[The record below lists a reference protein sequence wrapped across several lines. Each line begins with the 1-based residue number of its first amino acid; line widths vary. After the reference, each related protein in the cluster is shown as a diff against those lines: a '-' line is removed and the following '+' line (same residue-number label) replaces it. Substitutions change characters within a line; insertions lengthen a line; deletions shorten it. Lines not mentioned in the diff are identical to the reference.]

1 MADPASRP
9 LRPAT
14 GLSLAAISYVFAVV
28 MMGTTIPTPLYP
40 LYEEKFGF
48 GSATTT
54 ILFAVYAGGVILS
67 LVVFGRLSDA
77 LGRRPLLLAGV
88 VFSLLSAAL
97 FTIGSPEGLLY
108 VGRVLSGL
116 AAGIFTSTGT
126 VCVMENAPEG
136 KGRLAGSLAT
146 ASNIG
151 GLGLG
156 ILMAGLVG
164 AWAAS
169 PLLTPYVVHAV
180 LLVVAGLAL
189 VAVRERVVPDRSKA
203 TVQRPRVPA
212 ESRGLF
218 LASVIGAVTGF
229 AICGVYSSVGPN
241 VMGSVLGIHSPAVI
255 GAVVFLVFGS
265 SAVAQIALRGLPD
278 RTLIVAGSF
287 ALVVAM
293 ALLATA
299 ILMASLTL
307 LVASAVLGGVGQGL
321 LFMTGMRAVT
331 EATRPENRTEATTS
345 YFIVGYLAISLPAI
359 GTGELSEAVG
369 LVPASL
375 VFAAVVAA
383 ATLLGLVNARRFAPR
398 ASGS

>member
-1 MADPASRP
+1 MTDASPRAS
-9 LRPAT
+9 RPAT
-14 GLSLAAISYVFAVV
+14 GLSLAAVSYVFAVV
-28 MMGTTIPTPLYP
+28 MMGTTLPTPLYP
-40 LYEEKFGF
+40 LYEERFGF

-67 LVVFGRLSDA
+67 LVLLGRLSDA
-77 LGRRPLLLAGV
+77 LGRRPMLLAGV
-88 VFSLLSAAL
+88 LLSLASAAL
-97 FTIGSPEGLLY
+97 FTIGAPEWLLY
-108 VGRVLSGL
+108 AGRVLSGL
-116 AAGIFTSTGT
+116 AAGIFTATGT
-126 VCVMENAPEG
+126 VCVLENAPEG
-136 KGRLAGSLAT
+136 RERLAGSLAT

-164 AWAAS
+164 QWAAA
-169 PLLTPYVVHAV
+169 PLRTPYAVHAV
-180 LLVVAGLAL
+180 LLVLAGLAL
-189 VAVRERVVPDRSKA
+189 LAVRERVAPAPSRASVR
-203 TVQRPRVPA
+203 RPRVPE

-218 LASVIGAVTGF
+218 LASMTGAITGF
-229 AICGVYSSVGPN
+229 AVCGVYSSVGPN
-241 VMGSVLGIHSPAVI
+241 FMGSALGIGPPAVI
-255 GAVVFLVFGS
+255 GVVVFLVFGS
-265 SAVAQIALRGLPD
+265 SAAAQIALRSRAD
-278 RTLIVAGSF
+278 RTLIVAGSVGL
-287 ALVVAM
+287 ALAM
-293 ALLATA
+293 GLLAAALL
-299 ILMASLTL
+299 LASLPL

-359 GTGELSEAVG
+359 GTGELSEAIG

-398 ASGS
+398 AAGS